1 MIKDALQWLVELG
14 QVETVEAMG
23 RTYST
28 KQLHPLKFATPEP
41 LKVSSLSAITEYIMS
56 DFDENA
62 WQSLMVHVVSP
73 TEVTLLSNLLGDSQ
87 RECYMTAKAMVNE
100 FRFGHWYDIEQFIIA
115 LQAGFAPGE
124 DDREQILRVVG
135 NIKQEA
141 VRNYGDD
148 GVSQSVTAKTGLATV
163 DEVRVPNPVLL
174 APYRTFVEVDQ
185 PESSFV
191 FRMRQGQK
199 GPDCSLFE
207 ADGGRWRLEAM
218 ANIKDW
224 LTKELADT
232 GIVVIS

>member
-1 MIKDALQWLVELG
+1 MIKEALQWLVELG

-41 LKVSSLSAITEYIMS
+41 LKVNSLSAVTQYILS
-56 DFDENA
+56 DFDKES
-62 WQSLMVHVVSP
+62 WLSLMVHVVSP
-73 TEVTLLSNLLGDSQ
+73 TEVALVSNLLGDGQ
-87 RECYMTAKAMVNE
+87 RECYMVAKAMVNE
-100 FRFGHWYDIEQFIIA
+100 YRFGHWYDIEQFIIA
-115 LQAGFAPGE
+115 LQAGFVRG

-148 GVSQSVTAKTGLATV
+148 GVSQSVTAKTGIATV
-163 DEVRVPNPVLL
+163 DEVRVPNPVIL
-174 APYRTFVEVDQ
+174 APFRTFVEVDQ

-199 GPDCSLFE
+199 GPECALFE
-207 ADGGRWRLEAM
+207 ADGGAWRLAAM
-218 ANIKDW
+218 ALVQDQ
-224 LTKELADT
+224 LEMDLADT
-232 GIVVIS
+232 GIMVIS